1 MGKQAMKTTGDD
13 KKLPFVKVY
22 HGYGHSGS
30 LVVYGHV
37 FRKEPRLFKES
48 GNRFS
53 SNLVQL
59 LKLFR
64 VRTVPD
70 AAIEVRL
77 AGQCTEGRTEYDG
90 FFRIE
95 ITPLH
100 HLEAGWHPVV
110 VNYTDRNKAILAS
123 SEGSVF
129 VPHISQY
136 AFISDIDDTIMQSFS
151 ATIFKRLYELL
162 SRNPAKR
169 RLFKETA
176 HYYSL
181 LAYAHAEDTPNPFF
195 YVSSSEWNLYDYLRQ
210 VFIHNKLPDGIF
222 LLNQIKRWYELFRS
236 GRTGHE
242 GKLIRIA
249 RIFKAF
255 PRQQFVLLGDN
266 SQKDPQIYQS
276 IAEKHPQQV
285 FAVYIRNVRQ
295 SKETV
300 TRQILERLEKQG
312 IHTCLFEQSEEA
324 INHGLSCGLITERI
338 AAFRKD
344 SQ

>member
-1 MGKQAMKTTGDD
+1 MNVQSIKTADTN

-22 HGYGHSGS
+22 HGYGHSGN

-37 FRKEPRLFKES
+37 FTKEPRLFKER

-59 LKLFR
+59 FKLFR
-64 VRTVPD
+64 VHTIPGAPVEVWLDGRPVQGT
-70 AAIEVRL
+70 AA
-77 AGQCTEGRTEYDG
+77 YDG

-95 ITPLH
+95 ISPLH
-100 HLEAGWHPVV
+100 HLKAGWHNII
-110 VNYTDRNKAILAS
+110 VNYLDDNRRVLAS
-123 SEGSVF
+123 SPGAVF
-129 VPHISQY
+129 VPHLSQY
-136 AFISDIDDTIMQSFS
+136 AFISDIDDTIIRSFS

-162 SRNPAKR
+162 SRNPGKR
-169 RLFKETA
+169 RLFHETA
-176 HYYSL
+176 RHYNL
-181 LAYAHAEDTPNPFF
+181 LAYAHAENDTPNPFF

-210 VFIHNKLPDGIF
+210 VFFHNKLPDGIF

-255 PRQQFVLLGDN
+255 PKQQFVLLGDN
-266 SQKDPQIYQS
+266 SQQDPEIYQR

-285 FAVYIRNVRQ
+285 FAVYIRKVRQ
-295 SKETV
+295 SKEAGS
-300 TRQILERLEKQG
+300 RDILSALQSKG
-312 IHTCLFEQSEEA
+312 IHTCFFTHSEEA
-324 INHGLSCGLITERI
+324 ISHGRSCGLIE
-338 AAFRKD
+338 
-344 SQ
+344 QV